1 MRNEQYEEYYDKQF
15 MNEYNKYKV
24 KYNDNNRYGINM
36 YSIPRENRRLLKDM
50 EVYTI
55 DPEGSKDADD
65 AFSIEADGE
74 TGMLYL
80 YIHISDPTEYIDI
93 NSKLWKKICK
103 QAYTLYPSNREPIH
117 LMPEEI
123 VILSSL
129 REDNKKVKYKN
140 AISIKVSVNRET
152 YDIIKEDVEIFPS
165 IIQIRKNN
173 SYTYKE
179 ASELIETNEIFY
191 AGMKI
196 SETLRKDRGSYA
208 EKMSE
213 VNNAYPVY
221 DNRNKK
227 VKLYL
232 DSEEEVKMKQ
242 MIAEFAILANGIVAE
257 YISSNLKEKHNIYRS
272 CELRNED
279 KQSMKD
285 KDGNEIIEY
294 IVSNGVRACYN
305 TLKAKHDLVEKKFY
319 VHFTSPLRRAN
330 DCVCHYIVKY
340 LMIKKENDKVVFP
353 FKKDNIYTIMENC
366 NEINKKIKKM
376 QYNDTKYRMVQ
387 AMDNILYKKSF
398 NNMYKQ
404 SSIAIKFKIRSY
416 SGIFLNINVSQID
429 QYPVYLMM
437 TFKRQFLNDIKI
449 NNLIKNNVLMDGTIR
464 TIFFQESVL
473 DAGKFPEL
481 EQFLSLYLK

>member
-15 MNEYNKYKV
+15 MDEYNKYKV
-24 KYNDNNRYGINM
+24 NNIRDIYKGHM
-36 YSIPRENRRLLKDM
+36 YSICGENRRLLKDI

-65 AFSIEADGE
+65 AFSIEMDKE

-93 NSKLWKKICK
+93 TSKLWKKICE

-117 LMPEEI
+117 LMSDKIIEMC
-123 VILSSL
+123 SL
-129 REDNKKVKYKN
+129 REEVKKAKYKY
-140 AISIKVSVNRET
+140 AITIKVCVNRET
-152 YDIIKEDVEIFPS
+152 YEIISEDVEIFPS
-165 IIQIRKNN
+165 VIKIRKKNN
-173 SYTYKE
+173 YTYKE
-179 ASELIETNEIFY
+179 ASELIEINETFY
-191 AGMKI
+191 IGSKI
-196 SETLRKDRGSYA
+196 SEKLREERGSYA

-221 DNRNKK
+221 DNRNEL

-232 DSEEEVKMKQ
+232 DSQEEVKMKQ
-242 MIAEFAILANGIVAE
+242 MIAEFAILANSKVAE
-257 YISSNLKEKHNIYRS
+257 YISTNLKERHNIYRS

-279 KQSMKD
+279 KQNMKD
-285 KDGNEIIEY
+285 KNGNEIIEY

-340 LMIKKENDKVVFP
+340 IMIKKENEKVVFP
-353 FKKDNIYTIMENC
+353 FKKDNIYTIMEHC

-387 AMDNILYKKSF
+387 AMDNILYNKVF
-398 NNMYKQ
+398 HNIYKQ
-404 SSIAIKFKIRSY
+404 TSIAIKFKIRSY
-416 SGIFLNINVSQID
+416 SGIFLNIHVIQID

-437 TFKRQFLNDIKI
+437 TFKRQFLNHEKV
-449 NNLIKNNVLMDGTIR
+449 NNLIKNNVVLEGTIT

-481 EQFLSLYLK
+481 EEYLRLCLE